1 MAYRETQQLELGS
14 KVRFTPKRSYLQ
26 LWSTWWHAANIVALV
41 LFATGF
47 ILYRLRQDEDITHPA
62 TVSHRSRDSGR
73 RPHQRADTQD
83 WSTIEPSRDL
93 LWHSCYNGAYDCA
106 RLDVPMDWLDPSD
119 EKRVVIAVIRLRAT
133 ELDDYR
139 GPVIFNPGGPG
150 GSGVFALI
158 DRGASI
164 QNIIGKNHD
173 LISFDPRGIGGT
185 LPRVECWDTAEQ
197 SQFWSRQSIQLG
209 VVDAHPGTIYDVY
222 ARAAALSQQC
232 ETHMIAKSDILRHV
246 GTTPVARDMLEIVHK
261 LGYEKLKYWGFSY
274 GTVLGGVFA
283 SMYPDKIERLV
294 SDGNVDIREW
304 HYQTYI
310 NFLRDTDKVLDAFY
324 DFCHEAGPGACAL
337 YADTPELIRRRMENL
352 LEKIRKHPVLV
363 TPDRSSATTDN
374 MPQLITWSHIRRSTA
389 TVLYQPLLRFKTYAT
404 VLAALESG
412 DGRPF
417 YSLYSILYPDEES
430 SVCSIETISP
440 DIPRLEGGNGDAF
453 PAIQCSDQPQANQT
467 VEEFI
472 DFAKQLTEISKS
484 SGDINTLYRLNCIG
498 RTTRPKWRFD
508 GPFEG
513 NTSFPILYINN
524 IADNVAPLVSARN
537 NSQGFPGSVI
547 LVQNSYGHT
556 SLSAASTCTATY
568 IHDYF
573 QQGQLPK
580 PGTICEPNFY
590 PFQDSSTEREH
601 GLSVSL
607 SELSKTNWDFMSRWS
622 I

>member
-1 MAYRETQQLELGS
+1 MILVGARISEQIPKIGAPSSPAETCYGTPAIMAHT
-14 KVRFTPKRSYLQ
+14 
-26 LWSTWWHAANIVALV
+26 IALV
-41 LFATGF
+41 WMCLWIGLALLT
-47 ILYRLRQDEDITHPA
+47 
-62 TVSHRSRDSGR
+62 RSG
-73 RPHQRADTQD
+73 
-83 WSTIEPSRDL
+83 
-93 LWHSCYNGAYDCA
+93 
-106 RLDVPMDWLDPSD
+106 WLS
-119 EKRVVIAVIRLRAT
+119 L
-133 ELDDYR
+133 
-139 GPVIFNPGGPG
+139 
-150 GSGVFALI
+150 
-158 DRGASI
+158 
-164 QNIIGKNHD
+164 
-173 LISFDPRGIGGT
+173 SFDFVQPNWTTTVG
-185 LPRVECWDTAEQ
+185 L
-197 SQFWSRQSIQLG
+197 SFSILG
-209 VVDAHPGTIYDVY
+209 AQEE
-222 ARAAALSQQC
+222 AC
-232 ETHMIAKSDILRHV
+232 ETHMVAKSDILRHV

-352 LEKIRKHPVLV
+352 LEKIRRRPVLV
-363 TPDRSSATTDN
+363 TPDGSFATTDN

-498 RTTRPKWRFD
+498 RTIRPKWRFD

-524 IADNVAPLVSARN
+524 IADNVAPL
-537 NSQGFPGSVI
+537 
-547 LVQNSYGHT
+547 
-556 SLSAASTCTATY
+556 
-568 IHDYF
+568 
-573 QQGQLPK
+573 GQLPK
-580 PGTICEPNFY
+580 PGTTCEPNFY